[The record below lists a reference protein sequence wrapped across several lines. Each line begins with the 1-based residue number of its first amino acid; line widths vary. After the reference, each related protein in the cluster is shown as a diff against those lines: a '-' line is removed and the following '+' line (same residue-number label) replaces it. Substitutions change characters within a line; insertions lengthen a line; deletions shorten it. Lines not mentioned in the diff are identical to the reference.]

1 MAVNDKIDKD
11 DYNSVVTVIN
21 NVLGSG
27 SGNSGYG
34 QSVQSS
40 NVSVSNRITVN
51 EWNDLA
57 NDLRSIGIHQN
68 GTTPSLPTA
77 NEGNIVKFNSTTEPY
92 DRYLTVA
99 NNFASTRFNLGAGQF
114 ITVNKNSQSRTFSW
128 KNQVE
133 CTITIDFGTANDA
146 RHFFNS
152 GGQIRINSTRTGG
165 TTSGG
170 ASTIAAQNQ
179 SWTDLLNAA
188 GDIDFG
194 GNNPGTGT
202 SPLNAQNFYRCTN
215 TFQTY
220 NTETDS
226 SPYGAN
232 DWFLQ
237 ARTPGVA
244 ANNNGTAAILE
255 IKSIWDDGHVPLGG
269 STLDGVDGTLSIFV
283 TTVEPTGNLRPS
295 GTFTV
300 LSPTVTYSAITGS

>member
-11 DYNSVVTVIN
+11 DYNSIVTVIN

-170 ASTIAAQNQ
+170 ASTIATLKIFIDAQTHSKHTTQ
-179 SWTDLLNAA
+179 KQTVRRMVLMTGFYKQGLLALLP
-188 GDIDFG
+188 I
-194 GNNPGTGT
+194 T
-202 SPLNAQNFYRCTN
+202 
-215 TFQTY
+215 
-220 NTETDS
+220 
-226 SPYGAN
+226 
-232 DWFLQ
+232 
-237 ARTPGVA
+237 
-244 ANNNGTAAILE
+244 TA
-255 IKSIWDDGHVPLGG
+255 P
-269 STLDGVDGTLSIFV
+269 
-283 TTVEPTGNLRPS
+283 RQ
-295 GTFTV
+295 
-300 LSPTVTYSAITGS
+300 Y